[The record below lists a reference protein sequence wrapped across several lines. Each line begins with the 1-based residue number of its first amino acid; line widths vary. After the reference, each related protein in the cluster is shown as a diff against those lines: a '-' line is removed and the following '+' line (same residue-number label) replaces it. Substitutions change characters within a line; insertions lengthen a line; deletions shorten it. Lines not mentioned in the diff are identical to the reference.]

1 MEKKFKVIT
10 IVLFLIILFG
20 VGIFTVLGGGKKY
33 SEFEKR
39 ELAKFPK
46 TNTKTIAKGK
56 FQKGLDNF
64 LNDHVVFRD
73 ECIYASTLVDK
84 MMGRAE
90 KAGVYFGKDG
100 YLIEKNEQVYPK
112 DVRENVK
119 YLSDF
124 TNALSERVG
133 SKNIKIVFIPN
144 KINVL
149 TDKLPKYATV
159 SNNNWM
165 KALLWEKLKDKSSLV
180 DLTEQLLKH
189 KDEYVYYK
197 TDHHWTSLGAKYG
210 YEAIMKSLGKK
221 PYLKMKPEVVADDF
235 LGTTYNKIHY
245 APQKDLITKYNVK
258 NATYKVTIDES
269 GELSHMKDIYVEDA
283 LKSADK
289 YEYFMGGNYGGV
301 KIHNPNAPKRTL
313 VLFKDSFANCIIPFL
328 TNNYSDIIMIDLRYV
343 SSLDNTLNNLGFDK
357 MDEVLFLFNEEK
369 FMNNSHFWKLQ

>member
-221 PYLKMKPEVVADDF
+221 PYLKMKPEVVADNF

-301 KIHNPNAPKRTL
+301 KIHNPNAPKGTL

>member
-301 KIHNPNAPKRTL
+301 KIHNPNAPKGTL